1 MSVKDR
7 QCDIPDNSMLGVM
20 LWCSACKQTKPSND
34 FYKDRQRKTGH
45 AIHCRMCIARLRVER
60 GYAARHVARSKQ
72 YYLDN
77 TNGYRDRQKM
87 LARKR
92 TPEQKRAQDLWK
104 NYRMTL
110 DDFERLLVE
119 QQGVCMICQQTP
131 NRDKDKPARGWHV
144 DHDHKTG
151 TVRGILCGMCN
162 VGIGCFKDSPE
173 ILSSAI
179 RYLGGSF
186 VG

>member
-7 QCDIPDNSMLGVM
+7 QCDI
-20 LWCSACKQTKPSND
+20 
-34 FYKDRQRKTGH
+34 
-45 AIHCRMCIARLRVER
+45 
-60 GYAARHVARSKQ
+60 
-72 YYLDN
+72 
-77 TNGYRDRQKM
+77 
-87 LARKR
+87 
-92 TPEQKRAQDLWK
+92 
-104 NYRMTL
+104 
-110 DDFERLLVE
+110 
-119 QQGVCMICQQTP
+119 
-131 NRDKDKPARGWHV
+131 
-144 DHDHKTG
+144 HDHKTG